1 MYIFKTMVYGG
12 IEMNYCFLCN
22 DFFVQYKNTNDIKTS
37 IKNYIYNNYNTL
49 KDIYFEPKKI
59 EKDKIEEIIKSRDY
73 QKVLLDTITNLNNI
87 NLNEFFA
94 NIINE
99 LGNIL
104 NYKDINKKVYV
115 IIGLNTTTI
124 YSTKYKNEDVT
135 VILLES
141 TWGLEEN
148 IKMLLAHEYTHWIR
162 EKEIKHDIF
171 EKCIGERFITEGIAC
186 NFSEEVVP
194 NKQKSYYTIVP
205 NTTVEWVENNIET
218 IDKFVE
224 PELDKNNMMYD
235 FFYMFAKTKIPNMP
249 VRTGYVYGYI
259 KVKEYMR
266 KNNLKI
272 KDIIKSDWRVVLNGQ
287 TYKKS
292 S

>member
-22 DFFVQYKNTNDIKTS
+22 DFFVEYKNTNDIKTS

-87 NLNEFFA
+87 NLNEVFA
-94 NIINE
+94 NTLNE

-141 TWGLEEN
+141 TLGLEEN

-171 EKCIGERFITEGIAC
+171 EQCIGERFVTEGIAC

-194 NKQKSYYTIVP
+194 NKPKSYYTIVP

-266 KNNLKI
+266 KNNFKI
-272 KDIIKSDWRVVLNGQ
+272 KDIVKSDWREVLNG
-287 TYKKS
+287 
-292 S
+292 

>member
-1 MYIFKTMVYGG
+1 
-12 IEMNYCFLCN
+12 MNYCFLCN
-22 DFFVQYKNTNDIKTS
+22 DFLVQYKNTNDIKTS

-104 NYKDINKKVYV
+104 NYKDIDKKVYV

-124 YSTKYKNEDVT
+124 YSTKYKNEDIT

-141 TWGLEEN
+141 TLGLEEN

-171 EKCIGERFITEGIAC
+171 EQCIGERFVTEGIAC

-194 NKQKSYYTIVP
+194 NKPKSYYTIVP

-272 KDIIKSDWRVVLNGQ
+272 KDIIKSDWREVLNGQ

>member
-1 MYIFKTMVYGG
+1 MI
-12 IEMNYCFLCN
+12 LCN
-22 DFFVQYKNTNDIKTS
+22 DFLVQYKNTNDIKTS

-87 NLNEFFA
+87 NLNEVFA

-104 NYKDINKKVYV
+104 NYKNIDKKVYV

-124 YSTKYKNEDVT
+124 YSTKYKNEDIT

-141 TWGLEEN
+141 TLGLEEN

-171 EKCIGERFITEGIAC
+171 EQCIGERFITEGIAC

-194 NKQKSYYTIVP
+194 NKPKSYYTIVP

>member
-1 MYIFKTMVYGG
+1 MYISKTMVYGG
-12 IEMNYCFLCN
+12 VEMNYCFLFN
-22 DFFVQYKNTNDIKTS
+22 DFLVQYKNTNDIKTS

-87 NLNEFFA
+87 NLNEVFA

-104 NYKDINKKVYV
+104 NYKNIDKKVYV

-124 YSTKYKNEDVT
+124 YSTKYKNEDIT

-141 TWGLEEN
+141 TLGLEEN

-171 EKCIGERFITEGIAC
+171 EQCIGERFITEGIAC

-194 NKQKSYYTIVP
+194 NKPKSYYTIVP
-205 NTTVEWVENNIET
+205 NTTVEWEENNIET